1 MQVIVLSC
9 WCRRQ
14 IKAFLLPGLSSA
26 LRTISPLFTVSPPS
40 ILLHLPPWWSN
51 SQCDALFLFPSYSCQ
66 QYSICHSLLFF
77 FLLTLAGWKKKKTRY
92 LTYTCRPYFSLT
104 HTYYFYPSKTPS
116 LHILSLFTLRSPYFT
131 LFFAGILWKTQML
144 HPSPQTLFNILSAIH
159 YQDFMFSLIFTCT
172 ISHHQ
177 AYNCL

>member
-14 IKAFLLPGLSSA
+14 IKAFLPPGLSSA

-51 SQCDALFLFPSYSCQ
+51 SQCDALFLFPSYTCQ
-66 QYSICHSLLFF
+66 QYSICHSL
-77 FLLTLAGWKKKKTRY
+77 
-92 LTYTCRPYFSLT
+92 RPYFSLT

>member
-1 MQVIVLSC
+1 MH
-9 WCRRQ
+9 
-14 IKAFLLPGLSSA
+14 FFSSHHTPA
-26 LRTISPLFTVSPPS
+26 
-40 ILLHLPPWWSN
+40 SN
-51 SQCDALFLFPSYSCQ
+51 TAYIIPSYSFS
-66 QYSICHSLLFF
+66 YSLSQ
-77 FLLTLAGWKKKKTRY
+77 AGKKKNPRY

>member
-1 MQVIVLSC
+1 MHFFSSHHTPASNTAYVI
-9 WCRRQ
+9 
-14 IKAFLLPGLSSA
+14 
-26 LRTISPLFTVSPPS
+26 
-40 ILLHLPPWWSN
+40 
-51 SQCDALFLFPSYSCQ
+51 PSYSFS
-66 QYSICHSLLFF
+66 YSLSQ
-77 FLLTLAGWKKKKTRY
+77 AGKKKNPRY

>member
-14 IKAFLLPGLSSA
+14 IKAFLPPGLSSA

-66 QYSICHSLLFF
+66 QYSIYHSLLFF
-77 FLLTLAGWKKKKTRY
+77 FLLTLAGWKKKN
-92 LTYTCRPYFSLT
+92 PDISLT
-104 HTYYFYPSKTPS
+104 HADLIFLS
-116 LHILSLFTLRSPYFT
+116 HIPTISIQVKLLPYIFCLSLPCDL
-131 LFFAGILWKTQML
+131 LILHYSLQEYYGKL
-144 HPSPQTLFNILSAIH
+144 KCCIHPHRLYS
-159 YQDFMFSLIFTCT
+159 IF
-172 ISHHQ
+172 
-177 AYNCL
+177 

>member
-1 MQVIVLSC
+1 MHFFSSHHTPASNTAYVI
-9 WCRRQ
+9 
-14 IKAFLLPGLSSA
+14 
-26 LRTISPLFTVSPPS
+26 
-40 ILLHLPPWWSN
+40 
-51 SQCDALFLFPSYSCQ
+51 PSYSFS
-66 QYSICHSLLFF
+66 YSLSQ
-77 FLLTLAGWKKKKTRY
+77 AGKKKTPRY

>member
-1 MQVIVLSC
+1 MH
-9 WCRRQ
+9 
-14 IKAFLLPGLSSA
+14 FFSSHHTA
-26 LRTISPLFTVSPPS
+26 A
-40 ILLHLPPWWSN
+40 SN
-51 SQCDALFLFPSYSCQ
+51 TAYIIPSYSFS
-66 QYSICHSLLFF
+66 YSLSQ
-77 FLLTLAGWKKKKTRY
+77 AGKKKNPRY

>member
-1 MQVIVLSC
+1 MHFFSSHHTPASNTAYVI
-9 WCRRQ
+9 
-14 IKAFLLPGLSSA
+14 
-26 LRTISPLFTVSPPS
+26 
-40 ILLHLPPWWSN
+40 
-51 SQCDALFLFPSYSCQ
+51 PSYSFS
-66 QYSICHSLLFF
+66 YSLSQ
-77 FLLTLAGWKKKKTRY
+77 AGKKKKPRY